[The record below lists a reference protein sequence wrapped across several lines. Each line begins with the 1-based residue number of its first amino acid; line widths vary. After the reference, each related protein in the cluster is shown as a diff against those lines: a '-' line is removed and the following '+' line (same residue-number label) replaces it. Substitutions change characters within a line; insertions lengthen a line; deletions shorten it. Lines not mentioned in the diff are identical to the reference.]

1 MSGPVL
7 ARILHV
13 DDEPDIRAVVSLS
26 LGMVGGF
33 TVHSCA
39 TGADALAVAPEFRP
53 DLVLLD
59 VTMPGLSGEQTFAG
73 LRELPATAG
82 VPVVFMTAKGGAGDA
97 DALRGLGALDIIA
110 KPFDPMAVP
119 DQLRQ
124 IWGRHAGA

>member
-1 MSGPVL
+1 MPGPVL

-26 LGMVGGF
+26 LGLVGGF

-39 TGADALAVAPEFRP
+39 SGAEALAAAPEFRP

-59 VTMPGLSGEQTFAG
+59 AIMPGLSGEQTLAG
-73 LRELPATAG
+73 LRALPATSG
-82 VPVVFMTAKGGAGDA
+82 VPVVFMTAKGGQQDA
-97 DALRGLGALDIIA
+97 DALRGLGALDVIA

-119 DQLRQ
+119 AQLRR